1 MRKKGCNSIDILAG
15 LNPSLNHRP
24 IWRLPKRVLNP
35 CLNFHPNSSLKFQK
49 SIELHPC
56 STVCWINGRAGM
68 ALFFSVPVGAVVL
81 ENAVFFAVT
90 AFNICAPQ
98 GDANVGNIYKPLET
112 SAKFLCRVEAT

>member
-1 MRKKGCNSIDILAG
+1 MAECISSPTVALAHLVDNLPAG
-15 LNPSLNHRP
+15 AGMDAYRP
-24 IWRLPKRVLNP
+24 VYA
-35 CLNFHPNSSLKFQK
+35 
-49 SIELHPC
+49 

-98 GDANVGNIYKPLET
+98 GDANVGNIYKLSES
-112 SAKFLCRVEAT
+112 SAKFLCRV